1 MTTVLSD
8 ILIGIISNLLS
19 KMIESSPAWLAKILN
34 RLGGGKDSSPSKE
47 VSLFPS
53 ECGDKGIDLAQQ
65 RLLVSS
71 AFGAYFAGMLE
82 RDHSYINL
90 KGQIECPKPRGQERL
105 DSLQRIYW
113 TLQYPKG
120 HQVLVIAAEGGMGKS
135 TLAAKIVRCIYH
147 EQSVDMILGDSA
159 KTHTVDPISGKVT
172 DLHPAYY
179 DSATFT
185 ERLCAQLGLPYKR
198 GRSGNQQALKDIRDR
213 LVGRRAIIVVDNLE
227 TVEEYEDLLK
237 TLRPLA
243 SRDTRVLITTKK
255 ESGLAE
261 RMSDV
266 FVIHLNPLKDLI
278 DARDFLAWHIGTY
291 SNEHLDLLKLE
302 RDIGNR
308 KRVQLLLDR
317 TGGIPLL
324 VQLVLS
330 DIARSSWDYV
340 EKLPQLFG
348 EALLN
353 FLYEARWNELET
365 LGNDGE
371 VARRILVWIA
381 SEQSRH
387 RKVTFDRLEQWAT
400 ENRQME
406 SSQAAIRLLFER
418 FLIVNSDL
426 KQGNFALFPSLVEFL
441 HRQQQ

>member
-1 MTTVLSD
+1 MTVLID
-8 ILIGIISNLLS
+8 ILIGIVSNLLS
-19 KMIESSPAWLAKILN
+19 KMIESSPAWLARILN
-34 RLGGGKDSSPSKE
+34 RLGGNVPSPSKE
-47 VSLFPS
+47 VVLFPP

-82 RDHSYINL
+82 REHSYINL
-90 KGQIECPKPRGQERL
+90 KGQIESPKLRGQERL
-105 DSLQRIYW
+105 DPLQRIYW
-113 TLQYPKG
+113 ALQYPKG
-120 HQVLVIAAEGGMGKS
+120 HRVFVIAAEGGMGKS
-135 TLAAKIVRCIYH
+135 TLAAKIVRCLYH
-147 EQSVDMILGDSA
+147 EQSTDMILGDSA
-159 KTHTVDPISGKVT
+159 KTQRVDPISGKVAVLT
-172 DLHPAYY
+172 PAYY

-198 GRSGNQQALKDIRDR
+198 GRFGNQQALKDIRDR
-213 LVGRRAIIVVDNLE
+213 LVGRRAVIVVDNLE
-227 TVEEYEDLLK
+227 TVEEYEDLLR

-243 SRDTRVLITTKK
+243 SRDTRVLITTRK

-261 RMSDV
+261 SMSDV
-266 FVIHLNPLKDLI
+266 FVIHLNPLKDLA
-278 DARDFLAWHIGTY
+278 DARNFLAWHIRTY
-291 SNEHLDLLKLE
+291 SSEHSDLLKLE
-302 RDIGNR
+302 RDIDNK

-324 VQLVLS
+324 IQLVLS
-330 DIARSSWDYV
+330 DVARSSWDYT

-353 FLYEARWNELET
+353 FLYEARWSELGT
-365 LGNDGE
+365 LNNDGE
-371 VARRILVWIA
+371 VAKRILVWIA

-387 RKVTFDRLEQWAT
+387 RKVTFERLRQWAT
-400 ENRQME
+400 ENGQME
-406 SSQAAIRLLFER
+406 SSQIAIRLLFER
-418 FLIVNSDL
+418 FLIVNSDV